1 MKESKL
7 VEIKNKVETTGRVL
21 NQIIG
26 EIKMLD
32 DRLSGLYAFVQSLP
46 DYEKTLEE
54 LKRKQDEIN
63 KDASTDTDNEQPT

>member
-46 DYEKTLEE
+46 DYEKTLEK
-54 LKRKQDEIN
+54 LKKKQDEA
-63 KDASTDTDNEQPT
+63 KEDAPNTNTSDKQ